1 MLWIFLNICIHEKCG
16 GYYPFPPWD
25 RNTRGGGGFMT
36 KTAIHAKQRLT
47 RSSQTAM
54 IMLDLHQRWLSI
66 TLWLFATWSL
76 YYNACPSFKQRLT
89 QRSSTSMMIMLDL
102 CHIMMWWLFATW
114 NFYDTLS
121 AIHSRQRPPQRSNK
135 CFLSGGIVRQKIAPA
150 QRKRNI
156 HKELCDFSH
165 CRCSSRCNSLRG
177 MIHQALLK
185 NTLLTP
191 IT

>member
-1 MLWIFLNICIHEKCG
+1 MKNVEDITH
-16 GYYPFPPWD
+16 FPPE
-25 RNTRGGGGFMT
+25 TGTQEGGGGGFMT

-89 QRSSTSMMIMLDL
+89 QRSSTSIMIILDL

-121 AIHSRQRPPQRSNK
+121 AIHSKQRLTQRS
-135 CFLSGGIVRQKIAPA
+135 STSMIVLDLCHIMTFHDVVTFCNVKLLWHFVCHSFKVAPA
-150 QRKRNI
+150 SEIK
-156 HKELCDFSH
+156 
-165 CRCSSRCNSLRG
+165 
-177 MIHQALLK
+177 
-185 NTLLTP
+185 
-191 IT
+191 

>member
-1 MLWIFLNICIHEKCG
+1 MGLIIERAILWIFLNICIHEKCG

-89 QRSSTSMMIMLDL
+89 QRSSTFIMIMLDL
-102 CHIMMWWLFATW
+102 CHIMMWWLLATW

-121 AIHSRQRPPQRSNK
+121 AIHSKQRLTQRS
-135 CFLSGGIVRQKIAPA
+135 STSMIVLD
-150 QRKRNI
+150 
-156 HKELCDFSH
+156 LCHIMTFHDVVTF
-165 CRCSSRCNSLRG
+165 CNVK
-177 MIHQALLK
+177 LLWHFVCHSFK
-185 NTLLTP
+185 TASASE
-191 IT
+191 IK